1 MKPFPRN
8 VPKARVRLNRPFRW
22 IAVLLLLAISP
33 LQADLRSQIE
43 RAENIRDAGNY
54 KESLEIAREA
64 LAEAREE
71 EAPERVGEALLQTI
85 LAHYFLENHDEARS
99 LLEIGLTHCRL
110 HDLPSLEADL
120 LNAEGVLE
128 WKAGNLWL
136 GRRLLENAFSMKER
150 LGEEESMV
158 SIANNLGIISYS
170 LKEYPD
176 AVRHYRKGLAMLEE
190 GQNPRLRAS
199 LLSNLGE
206 SLLRLENYDG
216 AEEHLQR
223 SLAIEKDLKEPHYLA
238 YTYFNL
244 GELHAAKGNAR
255 EAKEL
260 YRKALRLQEEDGNV
274 WGASLT
280 RLHLARLCHS
290 LGRTEEAFAA
300 LEPGYEAA
308 KALNALSLLRDYAAL
323 CEEIHEA
330 TGEDGLQTYYADLRD
345 WFSERLRTS
354 GDADLPAQPRP
365 LDPPEGSGGEVPAPQ
380 LSPWRYSVVALL
392 LLLIL
397 ALLVEIR
404 RLRRKK
410 QPAAGG

>member
-1 MKPFPRN
+1 M
-8 VPKARVRLNRPFRW
+8 
-22 IAVLLLLAISP
+22 
-33 LQADLRSQIE
+33 
-43 RAENIRDAGNY
+43 
-54 KESLEIAREA
+54 
-64 LAEAREE
+64 
-71 EAPERVGEALLQTI
+71 
-85 LAHYFLENHDEARS
+85 
-99 LLEIGLTHCRL
+99 
-110 HDLPSLEADL
+110 
-120 LNAEGVLE
+120 
-128 WKAGNLWL
+128 
-136 GRRLLENAFSMKER
+136 GR
-150 LGEEESMV
+150 
-158 SIANNLGIISYS
+158 
-170 LKEYPD
+170 
-176 AVRHYRKGLAMLEE
+176 
-190 GQNPRLRAS
+190 
-199 LLSNLGE
+199 
-206 SLLRLENYDG
+206 YDG

-280 RLHLARLCHS
+280 RLHLAKLCQS

-323 CEEIHEA
+323 CAELYEA
-330 TGEDGLQTYYADLRD
+330 TGENGLQTYYADLRD

-354 GDADLPAQPRP
+354 GNPDLPAQTRP
-365 LDPPEGSGGEVPAPQ
+365 LATPKGSGGEVPAPQ

-397 ALLVEIR
+397 ALLIEIR